1 MKKQRTKSSKITKDL
16 ENQLESSP
24 LLNWMYSN
32 GIPLT
37 KQRYLDR
44 AYPDRNLKLEPLQA
58 EEIIELPEMFQER

>member
-1 MKKQRTKSSKITKDL
+1 MKKQRTKSSRITKDL
-16 ENQLESSP
+16 ENQLESCP
-24 LLNWMYSN
+24 LLNWMYSK

-37 KQRYLDR
+37 KQRYLDL